1 MLFFETSAVEGVH
14 VEDSFRELA
23 KQALKRNAE
32 QQYTHKQTM
41 NTGNV
46 KLNNKVAAKEPTSSG
61 MCC

>member
-32 QQYTHKQTM
+32 QQYSQKPM

-46 KLNNKVAAKEPTSSG
+46 KLNNKVAAKDAPSSG